1 MNEDARELIEN
12 IQDDIET
19 RYGFSLEERACSSV
33 ICDFDEA
40 KEMLRGFATVEKERP
55 MHYSIRIKDKTEP
68 TAETPEEEK
77 TELDYLIDNLLD
89 KVGAPKNEEPKT
101 GYAETLEHIIYIP
114 QSYIDIIENPEA
126 YTKEDAFEAFAA
138 IVEEVSHFC
147 YTENHYRLFNS
158 LPKHLNTELVG
169 SLDKYYTM
177 QNLIETDIENESIE
191 QFCFESNA
199 DEYLFNEQPE
209 YFIGHRLAQNM
220 VGILEAEDEKERTE
234 FLRDFYGTSN
244 AEQINYLLYDLGITF
259 STFSEAQAKVV
270 QEYFKKDQELWPV
283 YMMG

>member
-1 MNEDARELIEN
+1 MSEAINEIIEE
-12 IQDDIET
+12 IQNDIEK
-19 RYGFSLEERACSSV
+19 RYGFSLEERAYSSV
-33 ICDFDEA
+33 IHEFNEA
-40 KEMLRGFATVEKERP
+40 QELLKGFAIVEKERP

-68 TAETPEEEK
+68 TAEEK
-77 TELDYLIDNLLD
+77 TELDEIINALLG
-89 KVGAPKNEEPKT
+89 KVDAPANEEP
-101 GYAETLEHIIYIP
+101 GYAETLEHMIYIP
-114 QSYIDIIENPEA
+114 QSYVDIIENPES

-147 YTENHYRLFNS
+147 YTENHYRLFES

-199 DEYLFNEQPE
+199 DEYLFNEEPE

-220 VGILEAEDEKERTE
+220 VESLEAEDEKERTE

>member
-1 MNEDARELIEN
+1 MNESTKELIDE
-12 IQDDIET
+12 IQKDIET
-19 RYGFSLEERACSSV
+19 RYCFSLEERACSSV
-33 ICDFDEA
+33 IHDFNEA
-40 KEMLRGFATVEKERP
+40 QELIKGFATVEKERP
-55 MHYSIRIKDKTEP
+55 MHYSIRIKEKAEP
-68 TAETPEEEK
+68 AAETSEEEK
-77 TELDYLIDNLLD
+77 TELDEIINALLD
-89 KVGAPKNEEPKT
+89 KVGAPKNEEPEIS
-101 GYAETLEHIIYIP
+101 YAETLEHMIYIP
-114 QSYIDIIENPEA
+114 QSYVDILEHPES

-138 IVEEVSHFC
+138 VVEEVSHFC
-147 YTENHYRLFNS
+147 YTENHYRLFKS

-177 QNLIETDIENESIE
+177 QNLIEADIETESVE

-199 DEYLFNEQPE
+199 DEHLFNEQPE

-220 VGILEAEDEKERTE
+220 VDVLEAEDENERTE

-259 STFSEAQAKVV
+259 STFSEAQAKIV